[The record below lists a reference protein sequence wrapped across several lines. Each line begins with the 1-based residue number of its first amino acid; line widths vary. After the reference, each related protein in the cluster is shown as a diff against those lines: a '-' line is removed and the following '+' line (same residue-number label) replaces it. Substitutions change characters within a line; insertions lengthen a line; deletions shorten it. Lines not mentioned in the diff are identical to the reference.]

1 MSENK
6 IVVAVARKYHARCD
20 YCGATEGVKWVTSG
34 GEYGRNKIYCSPD
47 CRDAAGM
54 WSVLGFTIITSALFL
69 YIISVANTPLPL
81 EFYLAMFF
89 FIGLP
94 LILTIKGIR
103 ARLRV
108 QRPSRFVREYDDY
121 KSL

>member
-1 MSENK
+1 VV
-6 IVVAVARKYHARCD
+6 IVGSKHHARCD

-34 GEYGRNKIYCSPD
+34 GEYNRNKIYCSPD

-54 WSVLGFTIITSALFL
+54 WSYLGFTILTSVLFTYVL
-69 YIISVANTPLPL
+69 SIANTPLPL
-81 EFYLAMFF
+81 EFYLVMLFF
-89 FIGLP
+89 VGFP
-94 LILTIKGIR
+94 LALTIRGIR

-108 QRPSRFVREYDDY
+108 QRPSRFVREYQDY